1 MQDTNRTLIDTEQA
15 ETGTHIEQG
24 QGTHDIGQAD
34 KRHIAKIPLMMIHC
48 PVNSLMTLTPMTA
61 LFWRVGGS
69 KTRAGGMQTFA
80 KLKRALASPTLDT

>member
-15 ETGTHIEQG
+15 ETGTHTEQG

-69 KTRAGGMQTFA
+69 KTRAEEECEILQN
-80 KLKRALASPTLDT
+80 

>member
-61 LFWRVGGS
+61 LFWRVGAQKRGQRRNAKFC
-69 KTRAGGMQTFA
+69 KTETGTGQPN
-80 KLKRALASPTLDT
+80 S

>member
-34 KRHIAKIPLMMIHC
+34 KRHIAKTPYDD
-48 PVNSLMTLTPMTA
+48 TL
-61 LFWRVGGS
+61 S
-69 KTRAGGMQTFA
+69 CE
-80 KLKRALASPTLDT
+80 